1 MNIKEMSEMA
11 NKIANGGFG
20 ESEFGDAM
28 ETLYS
33 CADQAKE
40 VVLGKISEKD
50 FVGFC
55 RFVKDVALSA
65 ALVKGNGRN
74 LLLAEMSGEL
84 DGLLDT
90 YFLSV
95 LGLLMQEE
103 VL

>member
-1 MNIKEMSEMA
+1 MNIKQMAEMA
-11 NKIANGGFG
+11 NGIADGGFG
-20 ESEFGDAM
+20 EAEFGDAM
-28 ETLYS
+28 KTLYS
-33 CADQAKE
+33 CVDQAKE
-40 VVLGKISEKD
+40 VVLGKISEED
-50 FVGFC
+50 FVSFC
-55 RFVKDVALSA
+55 RFVKKAVLSA
-65 ALVKGNGRN
+65 ALVKGNGGN